1 MPEAEE
7 NVAVEEAAERINHDE
22 SSVVPASVLVVPAE
36 AGTQPQEKH
45 WIPGQARNDDPGFVV
60 PAEAGTQPQE
70 KHWIPGQARNDV
82 ACESS
87 SPE

>member
-22 SSVVPASVLVVPAE
+22 SSVVPAK
-36 AGTQPQEKH
+36 AGTQMNMKNPDS
-45 WIPGQARNDDPGFVV
+45 G
-60 PAEAGTQPQE
+60 
-70 KHWIPGQARNDV
+70 
-82 ACESS
+82 S